1 MFEALKKITT
11 APSVMMYYNVGML
24 LDVPTA
30 TWVKGANGE
39 TIMVGGVGEVN
50 SVIGG
55 GNSFKTELDNF
66 LNMKVLN
73 NYKSSS
79 AIIYDTENTLTYR
92 RLHKTAHRMDNLKGI
107 NFELEQGKEE
117 PRLLLCR
124 GADIS
129 GDSFFEIIK
138 GVSDERSK
146 MKGQK
151 LRTVPWLD
159 AFGNHMVCKPPMT
172 AAMDSLSMF
181 QVASVNSK
189 IYDSGKMGES
199 SLNMGFMKDGAAKT
213 QMFVQ
218 MPNVAAKGEM
228 MFNMVAHVGNHVQMD
243 PYAAQPAGLAFQ
255 ANGKKTKGVPE
266 KFLFINNNVFDIQG
280 TSPLIKRPE
289 RSAEYPLVDADREKT
304 NDLMKL
310 RMVNTR
316 NKSGPSGITFELIVS
331 QGLGFQESL
340 TEFHLCKENGRF
352 GLEGN
357 NTTYAMILYPECKI
371 GRTTIRRKID
381 EDAKLRNAIKLTSQL
396 YQLRQYHREF
406 DEIWC
411 EPETLYNDLV
421 AAGYDWDE
429 LLQTRSVWKFKEDVT
444 VEDGHYLS
452 IVDLLNMRAG
462 TYTPYWKQ
470 EAWIKANEKKGK
482 KK

>member
-39 TIMVGGVGEVN
+39 TYMVGGIGEVN

-55 GNSFKTELDNF
+55 GNSFKTELDNY
-66 LNMKVLN
+66 LLMKLLS
-73 NYKSSS
+73 NYQCSSV
-79 AIIYDTENTLTYR
+79 IVYDTENTLTYR

-107 NFELEQGKEE
+107 NFELEQGKEN

-129 GDSFFEIIK
+129 GDELFEILK
-138 GVSDERSK
+138 GVSDERAK
-146 MKGQK
+146 MKGK
-151 LRTVPWLD
+151 VLRTVPWLD
-159 AFGNHMVCKPPMT
+159 AFGSHMVVKPPMN

-181 QVASVNSK
+181 QVASVNDK
-189 IYDSGKMGES
+189 IYDKGKMGES

-228 MFNMVAHVGNHVQMD
+228 MFNMVAHVGNHTQLD
-243 PYAAQPAGLAFQ
+243 PYAPQPSGLAFQ
-255 ANGKKTKGVPE
+255 ASGKKTKGVPE

-280 TSPLIKRPE
+280 SSPLIKRPE
-289 RSAEYPLVDADREKT
+289 RSAEYPLVEADREKT

-331 QGLGFQESL
+331 QSLGFQETL

-357 NTTYAMILYPECKI
+357 NTTYAMIFYPECKI
-371 GRTTIRRKID
+371 SRTTIRKRID
-381 EDAKLRNAIKLTSQL
+381 EDYKLRNAIKLTSQL
-396 YQLRQYHREF
+396 YQLRQFHREY
-406 DEIWC
+406 DEVWC
-411 EPETLYNDLV
+411 DPETLYNDIKD
-421 AAGYDWDE
+421 AGYDWDE
-429 LLQTRSVWKFKEDVT
+429 ILETTSVWSFKEDQT
-444 VEDGHYLS
+444 EDSRHYLS

-462 TYTPYWKQ
+462 TYTPYWQQ
-470 EAWIKANEKKGK
+470 EEWIKKNTKGK